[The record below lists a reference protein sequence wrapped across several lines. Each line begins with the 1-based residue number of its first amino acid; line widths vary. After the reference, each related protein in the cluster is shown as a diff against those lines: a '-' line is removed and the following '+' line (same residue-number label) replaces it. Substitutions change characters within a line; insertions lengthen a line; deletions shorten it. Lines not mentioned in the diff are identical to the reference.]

1 MFTSHRN
8 WIGGFAYIVECVFC
22 MHEAPINAR
31 ILQSFFL
38 FQDCTT
44 WVKQLVTRR
53 RNWIGGLSHMV
64 ERVLCMHEAPG
75 SMPGSSSFFFFF
87 KIVLVGLRSCSQV
100 IVTGS
105 VD

>member
-1 MFTSHRN
+1 
-8 WIGGFAYIVECVFC
+8 
-22 MHEAPINAR
+22 
-31 ILQSFFL
+31 
-38 FQDCTT
+38 
-44 WVKQLVTRR
+44 
-53 RNWIGGLSHMV
+53 MV

-87 KIVLVGLRSCSQV
+87 KIVLVGSKSRSQV